1 MIPHKQWQYHNEE
14 PAFKQA
20 VFFSLPQ
27 SCKEWTLHMTR
38 TMLVCV
44 IVHYIPTSC
53 WPSPP
58 SMRTRGTCIKSS
70 RQWIWPFTY
79 CMPQQGIGCLLFEMS
94 FWCQGCRPI
103 AGCPSML
110 LYWWGQLG
118 FWQLLEYPQTWMKN
132 LCQLS
137 KVLFA
142 KRIFHLSPKRL
153 GMCFSRLMPPL
164 ISIIFQSGQPTC

>member
-1 MIPHKQWQYHNEE
+1 MIPRKQWRYHNEE
-14 PAFKQA
+14 PAFEQA

-38 TMLVCV
+38 TTLVCV
-44 IVHYIPTSC
+44 IAHYIPTSC

-58 SMRTRGTCIKSS
+58 STRTRGACIKSS

-79 CMPQQGIGCLLFEMS
+79 RMHQQGIGCLLFEMS

-103 AGCPSML
+103 AGYPSMS
-110 LYWWGQLG
+110 LYRRCQLG
-118 FWQLLEYPQTWMKN
+118 FWWPLEHPQTWMKN

-142 KRIFHLSPKRL
+142 KRIFRLSPKRL